1 MTSDPANLSHPAD
14 PPPPTGSSR
23 TTRVA
28 AGLAG
33 RTVAILEARRS
44 AELAKLF
51 EQRGASVYVAP
62 AMREESLDVS
72 GAVGEF
78 VEAVCGGGFD
88 LLLCLTGV
96 GVRGLFAAA
105 EQLGRKNA
113 LQSAMSRLPLICRGP
128 KPVAALRSFGLQ
140 PAYITPSPYTTQQVL
155 EIARGL
161 ELRGKRLGVVRHG
174 GPSLELIE
182 GLQALGAAV
191 REVQVYQWA
200 LPEDVHPIQGLIERL
215 EAGAIDAVAFTS
227 ASQVQNLFAIAEQ
240 ANQAERLRS
249 LLRDVCALVA
259 VGPVCAAALREHGLR
274 VDVEP
279 AEPKMGPMVLAADAF
294 FA

>member
-1 MTSDPANLSHPAD
+1 VTSNVSRPA
-14 PPPPTGSSR
+14 T
-23 TTRVA
+23 
-28 AGLAG
+28 GLAG

-62 AMREESLDVS
+62 AMREETLDVGDALRGFIDGVCD
-72 GAVGEF
+72 GA
-78 VEAVCGGGFD
+78 FD

-105 EQLGRKNA
+105 EQLGRKDELQAA
-113 LQSAMSRLPLICRGP
+113 LSRLPLCCRGP
-128 KPVAALRSFGLQ
+128 KPVAALRSFGLA
-140 PAYITPSPYTTQQVL
+140 PSYTTPSPYTTQQVL

-161 ELRGKRLGVVRHG
+161 ELGGKRLGVVRHG
-174 GPSLELIE
+174 GPSPELIA
-182 GLQALGAAV
+182 GLQALGADV

-200 LPEDVHPIQGLIERL
+200 LPADVHPIQGLIERL

-227 ASQVQNLFAIAEQ
+227 ASQVQNLFVIAEQ
-240 ANQAERLRS
+240 AGQEERLRG
-249 LLRDVCALVA
+249 LLCGVRALVA
-259 VGPVCAAALREHGLR
+259 VGPVCAAELRAHGLR